1 MRFFVGVTD
10 NEWFD
15 YLARL
20 RPDEVNFWRP
30 RGKGFSAI
38 EVGAPF
44 LFKLHSPL
52 DFIAGGGFFLR
63 SERLPLSLAW
73 DAFEQRN
80 GAPDMRELRRLI
92 LSRRRD
98 SEPDPEIGC
107 VILNEPFF
115 FPRDKWIPAPKDWAR
130 NIVTGKTYGT
140 DTRIGAE
147 LWDRVSHL
155 LAGLQPS
162 SAGVR
167 TWKEVGERPRFGA
180 EYLARCRLGQGIFRI
195 LVTDAYGR
203 RCAVSG
209 EKTLP
214 VLQAAHIKP
223 FADSGPTRVE
233 NGLLLRSDLHIL
245 FDRGYVTVTPDHRVE
260 VSRRIKDEFDNG
272 RDYETLHG
280 KRLLVIPQDIVDRP
294 KREYLEW
301 HNERVYLG

>member
-15 YLARL
+15 YLAKL
-20 RPDEVNFWRP
+20 QPDEVNFWRP
-30 RGKGFSAI
+30 GGKGFSAI

-44 LFKLHSPL
+44 IFKLHSPL

-73 DAFEQRN
+73 DAFEERN
-80 GAPDMRELRRLI
+80 GAPDLRELRRLI

-98 SEPDPEIGC
+98 SELNPEIGC

-115 FPRDKWIPAPKDWAR
+115 FPRDKWIPVPKDWAR

-140 DTRIGAE
+140 DTKIGAE
-147 LWDRVSHL
+147 LWDRVSHI
-155 LAGLQPS
+155 LAGLHPS

-167 TWKEVGERPRFGA
+167 TWQEVGERPRFGA

-223 FADSGPTRVE
+223 FADSGPTLVE

-260 VSRRIKDEFDNG
+260 VSRRIRDEFDNG
-272 RDYETLHG
+272 RDYEALHG
-280 KRLLVIPQDIVDRP
+280 KHLLAIPQDIVDRP